1 MELSHLKYFYE
12 TAKLEHVSKA
22 AEELH
27 IVQPALTKSIKALEN
42 ELGVKLFYKQGRNI
56 KLSEYG
62 KFLYEKLSHILTE
75 IENLPLTVKE
85 KKDAVEN
92 TVTVNVLSAS
102 TLVTH
107 AVVNF
112 KKTHP
117 DVIFKMIQNEA
128 EPDFNILVTTSAMSP
143 VEPTGIAKRAVVEEQ
158 IFLAVPKSSPLALKD
173 EIDLKEARQEN
184 FVNLSGSRLFRAV
197 CDTYCLNAGFRPQTI
212 FESDSPVAVKNL
224 ISAGIGVSFWPE
236 FSWGKISAKD
246 VKLLKIKS
254 PSCKREIIA
263 YLSDTGKETNYGEEF
278 FDYIAQL
285 LQKRKSF

>member
-42 ELGVKLFYKQGRNI
+42 ELGVKLFYQQGRNI

-128 EPDFNILVTTSAMSP
+128 EPDCNVLLTTSAMSP

-158 IFLAVPKSSPLALKD
+158 IFLAGPKSSPLALKD

-197 CDTYCLNAGFRPQTI
+197 CDTYC
-212 FESDSPVAVKNL
+212 
-224 ISAGIGVSFWPE
+224 
-236 FSWGKISAKD
+236 
-246 VKLLKIKS
+246 
-254 PSCKREIIA
+254 
-263 YLSDTGKETNYGEEF
+263 
-278 FDYIAQL
+278 
-285 LQKRKSF
+285 